1 MRIVFLIPFY
11 SVMNIFAV
19 LFLHHSEYFELA
31 KSIYES
37 IAIVA
42 FHRLLLSYIAPD
54 EESRNIYFERKE
66 PVKNFG
72 FGLVSNQHTFNAKA
86 MFLVSQFVFVRTFLN
101 IIAAILQSRDAY
113 CPQGGPKFGSFWVK
127 IISIISMVS
136 ALYGILC
143 VYWVA
148 HDDIASRKTTQKFL
162 TVKLTIFVFLV
173 QNSVLVGL
181 LQRGKITVPD
191 QFYLTPSTYAIVLQS
206 LIENIELLFLILV
219 FAKLYNPQEY
229 MEYVMESFNN
239 SMSFR
244 QAIGDSANLHD
255 FWVELKQSTTA
266 LREARK

>member
-113 CPQGGPKFGSFWVK
+113 CPQGGPKFGAFWVK

-148 HDDIASRKTTQKFL
+148 HDDIASRKTTQK
-162 TVKLTIFVFLV
+162 
-173 QNSVLVGL
+173 VL
-181 LQRGKITVPD
+181 
-191 QFYLTPSTYAIVLQS
+191 YAIHILNFLFVSNIIEFVVFDRETHHFCFSRSKLSLGGPTAKRENHGPGPVLS
-206 LIENIELLFLILV
+206 DPFYIRYRPSISN
-219 FAKLYNPQEY
+219 
-229 MEYVMESFNN
+229 
-239 SMSFR
+239 
-244 QAIGDSANLHD
+244 
-255 FWVELKQSTTA
+255 
-266 LREARK
+266 